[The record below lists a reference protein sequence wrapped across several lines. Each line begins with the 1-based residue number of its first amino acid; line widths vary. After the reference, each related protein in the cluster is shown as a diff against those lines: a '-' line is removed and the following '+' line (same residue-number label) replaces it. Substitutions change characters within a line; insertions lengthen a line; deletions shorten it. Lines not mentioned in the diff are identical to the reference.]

1 MAVSEDIYLVE
12 CAAQIVYAVLFYIH
26 EVISEKYI
34 WKESQSFI
42 DAARVTKATRDMRGM
57 ALYTQIVAEFYRKG
71 KDKDK
76 SIFNQMV
83 GFKCKN
89 CYAE

>member
-1 MAVSEDIYLVE
+1 MGAFP
-12 CAAQIVYAVLFYIH
+12 FYIH

-42 DAARVTKATRDMRGM
+42 DAAHVTKATWDMRGM

-71 KDKDK
+71 KEKDK